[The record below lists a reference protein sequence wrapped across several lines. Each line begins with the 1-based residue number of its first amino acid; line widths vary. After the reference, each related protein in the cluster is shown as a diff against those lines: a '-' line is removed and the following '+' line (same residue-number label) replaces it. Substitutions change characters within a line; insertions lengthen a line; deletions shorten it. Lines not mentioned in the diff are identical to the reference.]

1 MADAGIDFPL
11 VHASAGEAPFDDET
25 FDIVFSD
32 HGAMTFADP
41 FVTVP
46 EAARLLRPG
55 GLLAFSHLTPLAV
68 ASYDDVVGVQTTGL
82 HRTIFGMRRIEWT
95 GSDEPVEFNLPT
107 GRWIELF
114 GAHGMRVESLL
125 EVRPPKGAESTY
137 RTPEETEWAR
147 HWPMEE
153 IWRVRKE

>member
-1 MADAGIDFPL
+1 MAAAGIDFPL

-25 FDIVFSD
+25 FDVVFSD

-41 FVTVP
+41 YVTVP

-68 ASYDDVVGVQTTGL
+68 ASYDDAADIQTTGL
-82 HRTIFGMRRIEWT
+82 HRTIFGMHRIEWT

-107 GRWIELF
+107 VRWIELF